1 MLAIRNT
8 NAIEKKILEKVYL
21 GLLRNA
27 VAWIM
32 KACVQKNKFTN
43 ELDLKGI
50 VFPLKDKECYHKT
63 HYEPKESKN
72 NKN

>member
-1 MLAIRNT
+1 
-8 NAIEKKILEKVYL
+8 
-21 GLLRNA
+21 
-27 VAWIM
+27 M